1 MEPVTFTL
9 ELGRSYRAAA
19 GGGFILLVR
28 REAPIGDRDYKT
40 RNLIGAVL
48 LAGAILAASFASN
61 RALDVLG
68 IANDEGVT
76 IEQRKLRARERQWD
90 WDHRHDRRSGEA
102 VENYQAAS
110 TRKPEK
116 MCSDPKALSLAK
128 ALINEQYPSVAKL
141 GPMLTE
147 LEAARTDPNMFE
159 KQWKNLE
166 EEKRFHTSRLPN
178 KDAVDELKQIEV
190 RAAKL
195 KEREDKAKERAAA
208 PAPQQSFPDNE
219 VVVSGQPYPIEYD
232 RDLKRVACRVQYKVT
247 GPATGPSTP
256 SEATH

>member
-1 MEPVTFTL
+1 M
-9 ELGRSYRAAA
+9 
-19 GGGFILLVR
+19 
-28 REAPIGDRDYKT
+28 KT
-40 RNLIGAVL
+40 RNLIGALL
-48 LAGAILAASFASN
+48 LAGAILAAAFVSD
-61 RALDVLG
+61 RVVDVRG

-90 WDHRHDRRSGEA
+90 WDNRRDRRSENEA
-102 VENYQAAS
+102 DTYRTAS
-110 TRKPEK
+110 DKPEK
-116 MCSDPKALSLAK
+116 MCSDPRAVSLAK

-166 EEKRFHTSRLPN
+166 EEKRFHNSRLPN
-178 KDAVDELKQIEV
+178 RDAVDELKQIEV

-208 PAPQQSFPDNE
+208 PAPQQSYPENE
-219 VVVSGQPYPIEYD
+219 VVVSGRPYPIEYD
-232 RDLKRVACRVQYKVT
+232 RDLKRVTCRVQYKVT
-247 GPATGPSTP
+247 GPAYETINAVRGNVLRTAVYTVQPGSKGWTVELLSA
-256 SEATH
+256 SEL